1 MSPTSPA
8 PRAEQ
13 EKAQVADHPC
23 HQGSP
28 RQHPGQ
34 PIAQVRGVLAEGVVI
49 STSLD
54 PFLSLRALATYSG
67 LSVRILR
74 GYLTD
79 PAHSLPHYRIG
90 GKIVVRRSEYD
101 AWAAQFKA
109 LRDQSVE
116 QIVADV
122 LADLQGPPRRKGA

>member
-1 MSPTSPA
+1 M
-8 PRAEQ
+8 
-13 EKAQVADHPC
+13 ADHPC

-67 LSVRILR
+67 LSVRTLP